1 MNADC
6 GLSAYLLRN
15 ATAGA
20 NEPPPVLFLNPTRQC
35 RPLWPLCTV
44 LLMSVM
50 FTLCGLR
57 AAVFTEPAIT
67 QIEKV
72 GRLVHRPELHKRQRR
87 ESGDSISRTGTDIR
101 LPSRQI

>member
-6 GLSAYLLRN
+6 GLSAHLLRN
-15 ATAGA
+15 ATAGTD
-20 NEPPPVLFLNPTRQC
+20 EPPPVLFVDPTREC
-35 RPLWPLCTV
+35 GTLLVLRAV
-44 LLMSVM
+44 LLMPMM
-50 FTLCGLR
+50 FTLCGLC

-87 ESGDSISRTGTDIR
+87 DSGDSISRTGTDMR

>member
-1 MNADC
+1 M
-6 GLSAYLLRN
+6 
-15 ATAGA
+15 
-20 NEPPPVLFLNPTRQC
+20 LFVNPTRKC
-35 RPLWPLCTV
+35 WTLVLLPAV
-44 LLMSVM
+44 LLMPVM
-50 FTLCGLR
+50 FTLCGLC

-87 ESGDSISRTGTDIR
+87 ESGDSISRTGTDMR